1 MFPNII
7 KILVSDLRS
16 SQRIRRPTS
25 LPMEMCVRSRVI
37 IPSQNHVNRQ
47 EAVRARSSQ
56 SPSQR
61 SQMPRAARARI
72 SQCQQFEFSVFL
84 LITSKRAKESFV
96 QFLKD
101 LRTRVF
107 TVQFDYLHSEVK
119 ESLYQ
124 FSRGPTAYPKANTK
138 AAVLLFSLFKSSAV
152 IIYLKVIM
160 DKLKEEEILRR
171 CQLSG
176 GVRICN

>member
-1 MFPNII
+1 MLFHNII
-7 KILVSDLRS
+7 KKLVRDLS
-16 SQRIRRPTS
+16 NSQRIRRTTS
-25 LPMEMCVRSRVI
+25 LSMKMCVRSRVI

-96 QFLKD
+96 
-101 LRTRVF
+101 R
-107 TVQFDYLHSEVK
+107 
-119 ESLYQ
+119 
-124 FSRGPTAYPKANTK
+124 FSRGAAAQILLSKFFLLYSITFLPKSKNAKPVFSEHPKSQIK
-138 AAVLLFSLFKSSAV
+138 AAVLLFFPS
-152 IIYLKVIM
+152 
-160 DKLKEEEILRR
+160 
-171 CQLSG
+171 
-176 GVRICN
+176 

>member
-1 MFPNII
+1 MLFHNII
-7 KILVSDLRS
+7 KKLVSDLS
-16 SQRIRRPTS
+16 NSQRIRRTTS

-56 SPSQR
+56 SQR
-61 SQMPRAARARI
+61 SQMPIEARARI

-124 FSRGPTAYPKANTK
+124 FSRGPKAYPKANTK
-138 AAVLLFSLFKSSAV
+138 AAVLLFSLQKFSCDYISEGD
-152 IIYLKVIM
+152 Y
-160 DKLKEEEILRR
+160 
-171 CQLSG
+171 G
-176 GVRICN
+176 